1 MPNTNLKVKSE
12 ARPLRQ
18 DSHSKKTHY
27 DSLNRITQ
35 DYKINSNSDLMQCM
49 DKLLIPS

>member
-27 DSLNRITQ
+27 DSLNRITGLQ
-35 DYKINSNSDLMQCM
+35 N
-49 DKLLIPS
+49 